1 MVLIDENG
9 VQIGELD
16 TYQALAKARAANLD
30 LVEVAPAARPPVCRV
45 MDYGKYKYRQK
56 KKEHQAKTASHL
68 KEVRLTPKIQDHDLL
83 IKVDHAKGFLG
94 KGHKVLVNLV
104 FKGRELDHTDL
115 GMHLLD
121 RFVKALDGCC
131 RIEAPPRREGKK
143 FFLMLIPK

>member
-1 MVLIDENG
+1 MLIDENG
-9 VQIGELD
+9 VQIGAVD
-16 TYQALAKARAANLD
+16 TYEALNKARAAALD

-94 KGHKVLVNLV
+94 KGNKVLVNLV
-104 FKGRELDHTDL
+104 FKGREMDHTDL
-115 GMHLLD
+115 GMNLLD
-121 RFVKALDGCC
+121 RFIKGLDGMCK
-131 RIEAPPRREGKK
+131 IESPPRREGRKY
-143 FFLMLIPK
+143 FLMLVPK